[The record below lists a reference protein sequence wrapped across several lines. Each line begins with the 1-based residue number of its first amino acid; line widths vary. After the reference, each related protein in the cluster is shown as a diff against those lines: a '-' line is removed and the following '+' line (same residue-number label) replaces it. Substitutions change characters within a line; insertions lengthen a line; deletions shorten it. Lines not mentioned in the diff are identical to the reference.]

1 LAILSNLK
9 LDQKRTSTFLGL
21 QYTSNVSANSNDYVD
36 FLTLE
41 ELGISPLRDQ
51 LLSYLGGPGSV
62 YGIGSTV
69 IRRATD
75 TTEAA
80 DFQLPDGTPMS
91 DLAYTYTQL
100 KNIQNSGSTLPNPIK
115 DSTGKVIRR
124 NGVITD
130 YQDFR
135 DDLEGITDYKF
146 WNDKNKIDIRF
157 YDNRV
162 DKLNKVAPYNLGRS
176 ENPFRTDLE
185 SYDANGNVVNKD
197 NRQDLI
203 KFGFECLANS
213 DFEDSTVLLFRAYLS
228 SITDNNN
235 ASYNP
240 FKYMGRGENFYVYQG
255 FDRSISFTF
264 KIAIGSQEES
274 DSSYKKLNYLISQVY
289 PNYNRNTNFMTSP
302 LIRLTIGDY
311 LYRVHGFL
319 ENVNVTIDQNTSWE
333 IDEDQQLPHVLDV
346 AISFKPILNQ
356 LPQRGDASDAT
367 NVPSIIR
374 QTEVREKSNVTSDL
388 TQTTQN
394 ANTDPQTSN
403 VAPSVNVSSFISPL
417 INNINQNTIPTQP
430 SLGNFFTGG
439 F

>member
-1 LAILSNLK
+1 
-9 LDQKRTSTFLGL
+9 
-21 QYTSNVSANSNDYVD
+21 
-36 FLTLE
+36 
-41 ELGISPLRDQ
+41 
-51 LLSYLGGPGSV
+51 
-62 YGIGSTV
+62 
-69 IRRATD
+69 
-75 TTEAA
+75 
-80 DFQLPDGTPMS
+80 
-91 DLAYTYTQL
+91 LAYTYTQL
-100 KNIQNSGSTLPNPIK
+100 KNIQSSGSTLPNPIK

-135 DDLEGITDYKF
+135 DDLGGITDYKF
-146 WNDKNKIDIRF
+146 WNDKNKVDIRF

-162 DKLNKVAPYNLGRS
+162 DKLNKVAPYNLRRS
-176 ENPFRTDLE
+176 ENPFRTDLQ

-213 DFEDSTVLLFRAYLS
+213 DFENSTVLLFRAYLS

-289 PNYNRNTNFMTSP
+289 PSYNRNTNFMTSP

-346 AISFKPILNQ
+346 AITFKPILNQ
-356 LPQRGDASDAT
+356 LPQRGDANDAT